1 MYYFCDL
8 CTKLS
13 QYSIHDVRNTFV
25 TPHRNT
31 KKCVNCGSKQ
41 VSGQK
46 HDINI
51 KRYFMNYIKPKQKSN
66 NLTVLSKKNLMS
78 DRQVI
83 KHNCER
89 RNIYAKKSDSIQGN
103 VSDITLKEFPL
114 KKLLLTSIKSEQH
127 NKPGY
132 KESDSLHGMQ
142 KGWLC
147 FKKEG

>member
-1 MYYFCDL
+1 
-8 CTKLS
+8 
-13 QYSIHDVRNTFV
+13 
-25 TPHRNT
+25 
-31 KKCVNCGSKQ
+31 
-41 VSGQK
+41 
-46 HDINI
+46 
-51 KRYFMNYIKPKQKSN
+51 
-66 NLTVLSKKNLMS
+66 MS
-78 DRQVI
+78 DQQVI

-89 RNIYAKKSDSIQGN
+89 RNGKKVKDSIQGN

-142 KGWLC
+142 KGWPC